1 MAGFFIAHKN
11 LRQLAGWSFAQ
22 LSARTGSEHPITR
35 SYLNRLEHGRNK
47 PSNTTL
53 WRIAQALATSSKL
66 QSVYTEDTETVI
78 YSQLVSGVGGIRLN
92 NGSTLELS
100 GLDQKHHGEAAQY
113 LMSSLIRRGNHPH
126 NAFNLKPVP
135 EPASI
140 AEHPLAVL
148 DGVPLN
154 NTEQYEIS
162 KAIDRIRLSRKS
174 QKNGN

>member
-1 MAGFFIAHKN
+1 MTANYALKN
-11 LRQLAGWSFAQ
+11 LRELAGWSFSQ
-22 LSARTGSEHPITR
+22 LSARTGSQHQISR

-47 PSNTTL
+47 PSNATL

-66 QSVYTEDTETVI
+66 QSIYTEDTETVI
-78 YSQLVSGVGGIRLN
+78 YSQLMSGIGGIRLN

-100 GLDQKHHGEAAQY
+100 GLDQKHHGESAQY
-113 LMSSLIRRGNHPH
+113 LMSSLIRRANRY
-126 NAFNLKPVP
+126 NVFNLKPVP

-154 NTEQYEIS
+154 NVEQYEIS
-162 KAIDRIRLSRKS
+162 QAIDRIRLSRKS